1 MKYIDAELLRA
12 EIERF
17 SATEYGDNTFGDDIA
32 NGALDYVLEE
42 IIPSLQQEHP
52 DVDLENEVVS
62 VCETYGITEHLD
74 AELCPL
80 DIKNIARHFYEM
92 GKNAKN
98 EEAEQPEYGYVTT
111 KYVPGKK
118 PRWNVGDILAYYINN
133 SDEEGEDVLGKV
145 VKIRPDEIGGWLY
158 TLENEDVWDEESL
171 IREGTYGK

>member
-74 AELCPL
+74 VELGPL
-80 DIKNIARHFYEM
+80 DIKNIARHFYEL

-98 EEAEQPEYGYVTT
+98 EEVEQPEYGYVTT

-158 TLENEDVWDEESL
+158 YFEDEDVWDEESL
-171 IREGTYGK
+171 IAEGTYEK